1 MKDGRVIGHYAP
13 YGYRR
18 DPQERSRLVP
28 DEAAAAVV
36 RRLFAGAAG
45 GAAPSVLAARLNA
58 QGEAPP
64 SVYRGSAPRGEWTA
78 GTVRRILQNEV
89 YLGTLIQGK
98 TRKPSFKSGKV
109 RRTTPEEQFIVP
121 HCHEALISQ
130 AVFEQVQQ
138 QSRVRRISR
147 SGGFVNVFTGIA
159 FCADCGRAMS
169 TVGTRRKGSRAD
181 LACGGYKQHG
191 RSACTRHG
199 TNYEALEAAVLDVLH
214 RHLALTEREKA
225 ELRERLMHS
234 LCSQEGEDAHGLRRS
249 LSRTEDTIAALYL
262 DRASGRVTADSF
274 YAALHRLENQAA
286 ALRRRL
292 DMRETNL
299 PDTARLESAIDE
311 CCCPKRLTR
320 ELVRAFVR
328 RIEVEEGTGRG
339 AARRQNIRISLYF
352 EQNEI
357 AKTIAYE

>member
-1 MKDGRVIGHYAP
+1 
-13 YGYRR
+13 
-18 DPQERSRLVP
+18 
-28 DEAAAAVV
+28 
-36 RRLFAGAAG
+36 
-45 GAAPSVLAARLNA
+45 
-58 QGEAPP
+58 
-64 SVYRGSAPRGEWTA
+64 
-78 GTVRRILQNEV
+78 
-89 YLGTLIQGK
+89 
-98 TRKPSFKSGKV
+98 
-109 RRTTPEEQFIVP
+109 
-121 HCHEALISQ
+121 
-130 AVFEQVQQ
+130 
-138 QSRVRRISR
+138 
-147 SGGFVNVFTGIA
+147 
-159 FCADCGRAMS
+159 MS

-225 ELRERLMHS
+225 KLRERLMHS

-249 LSRTEDTIAALYL
+249 LSRTEDT
-262 DRASGRVTADSF
+262 
-274 YAALHRLENQAA
+274 
-286 ALRRRL
+286 
-292 DMRETNL
+292 M
-299 PDTARLESAIDE
+299 IDE

-339 AARRQNIRISLYF
+339 AAHRQNIRISLCF

>member
-1 MKDGRVIGHYAP
+1 MKDGRFIGHYAP

-28 DEAAAAVV
+28 DEAAAVVV

-58 QGEAPP
+58 QEKH
-64 SVYRGSAPRGEWTA
+64 RPRSIAAAHRAANGQPERC
-78 GTVRRILQNEV
+78 GVSC
-89 YLGTLIQGK
+89 K
-98 TRKPSFKSGKV
+98 TRCTSARSFREKHENRPSSREKSVGQHQRSSLSYPIATRHLV
-109 RRTTPEEQFIVP
+109 
-121 HCHEALISQ
+121 SQ
-130 AVFEQVQQ
+130 VVFEQVQQ

-214 RHLALTEREKA
+214 RHLALTECEKA

-234 LCSQEGEDAHGLRRS
+234 LCSQEGEDAHGLRCS

-262 DRASGRVTADSF
+262 DRASGRVAADSF
-274 YAALHRLENQAA
+274 YAALHRLEEQAA

-292 DMRETNL
+292 DMRETDL
-299 PDTARLESAIDE
+299 PDTARLESVIDE
-311 CCCPKRLTR
+311 CCCRSGLH
-320 ELVRAFVR
+320 ESLFALLC
-328 RIEVEEGTGRG
+328 G
-339 AARRQNIRISLYF
+339 A
-352 EQNEI
+352 
-357 AKTIAYE
+357 

>member
-1 MKDGRVIGHYAP
+1 M
-13 YGYRR
+13 
-18 DPQERSRLVP
+18 
-28 DEAAAAVV
+28 
-36 RRLFAGAAG
+36 
-45 GAAPSVLAARLNA
+45 
-58 QGEAPP
+58 
-64 SVYRGSAPRGEWTA
+64 
-78 GTVRRILQNEV
+78 RRILQNEV

-109 RRTTPEEQFIVP
+109 RRTAPEEQFIVP
-121 HCHEALISQ
+121 HCHEALVSQ
-130 AVFEQVQQ
+130 VVFEQVQQ

-214 RHLALTEREKA
+214 RHLALTECEKA

-234 LCSQEGEDAHGLRRS
+234 LCSQEGEDAHGLRCS

-262 DRASGRVTADSF
+262 DRASGRVAADSF
-274 YAALHRLENQAA
+274 YAALHRLEEQAA

-292 DMRETNL
+292 DMRETDL
-299 PDTARLESAIDE
+299 PDTARLESVIDE